1 MVRLVFRADALKN
14 LNRLIDCRGLDLD
27 LLEAALEG
35 RVFFDVFAVF
45 VKRGCADA
53 LHLATAEGGFNDVR
67 CIHRTFSGTGSDERV
82 EFVDEEDDIFVFANL
97 VHDGL
102 DALFELATVFCAGD
116 HKGEVEG
123 DDTLVAEDFRDIAGN
138 NFLGESLGDGCLAD
152 TGLADQNGVVLG
164 AAAENLN
171 NALDLIDAADDG
183 VEFAFAGLLGEV
195 ATIGFEGRGFAGGLA
210 AWAGLGGNRIAILIG
225 SEIRIEFLED
235 FVAGALDVDLE
246 IFQNA
251 CRDTFALAEK
261 TQEDV
266 LGAHI
271 GVLQA
276 LGFLTRQSEDF
287 LDARCVG
294 DIAHHFGLRAGADLF
309 FDLHAHGL
317 EVEAHFLKDI
327 NGNTLSE
334 LDQPEKQVFGAD
346 IVVIEAVG
354 FLAGEG
360 ENLLGAWSEVVHH

>member
-1 MVRLVFRADALKN
+1 M
-14 LNRLIDCRGLDLD
+14 
-27 LLEAALEG
+27 
-35 RVFFDVFAVF
+35 
-45 VKRGCADA
+45 
-53 LHLATAEGGFNDVR
+53 
-67 CIHRTFSGTGSDERV
+67 
-82 EFVDEEDDIFVFANL
+82 
-97 VHDGL
+97 
-102 DALFELATVFCAGD
+102 ATVFCAGD
-116 HKGEVEG
+116 HESQIEG

-138 NFLGESLGDGCLAD
+138 NFLGESLGDGGLANAC
-152 TGLADQNGVVLG
+152 LADQNGVVLG

-195 ATIGFEGRGFAGGLA
+195 ATIGFESRGFAGGLA
-210 AWAGLGGNRIAILIG
+210 AWAGLGGNRVAILIG
-225 SEIRIEFLED
+225 SKIRIEFLEN
-235 FVAGALDVDLE
+235 FITGALDVDLE

-251 CRDTFALAEK
+251 GGDTLAFAEK
-261 TQEDV
+261 TQQDV

-271 GVLQA
+271 RVLQA
-276 LGFLTRQSEDF
+276 LGFLTRQCEDF
-287 LDARCVG
+287 FDARGVG
-294 DIAHHFGLRAGADLF
+294 DIAHHFGLGAGADLF
-309 FDLHAHGL
+309 LDFHAHGL